1 MIITGYGS
9 FNSKGQTIVYDENGD
24 MQEVCIARY
33 KTGTEIEQDND
44 GNWKA
49 ILDNVDDDE
58 KENTLEIESFYYAT
72 RDFLSYKDY
81 LYVIEKYP
89 TTAMTKYERDP
100 FYLTDIFRDGSSR
113 PVATFPEIDKNI
125 VIDTFEKRKQEVCN
139 AIIYILINNENS
151 GNTWMDLDVLSRG
164 VMDLLKRDGHPYLI
178 GDVIKYFVYDN
189 EGLFHISAYIKDKE
203 THMRVAM
210 ISTYNEEISI
220 GRVALQAIKMGCLF
234 TGYNPTPND
243 MLTQEQRDAVRNIIL
258 EGGHIS
264 ILSGGPGTGKTTI
277 LRDVTRNMQE
287 QFPGI
292 KMHLLSTTGKAAR
305 VIQEHFGDMDIEV
318 STVHKF
324 LGFGFPGGY
333 IPAKTRQTIREA
345 ELIIVDEASML
356 DLYIFAR
363 LMTSINIEKCKVIL
377 VGDIHQLPSVG
388 AGNVL
393 ADLIAIGVFTSYL
406 TENHRSQKTIVDN
419 ANKINEGNWWGLKQ
433 DETFQI
439 VTAPKNMLEYLAGHI
454 YNNAN
459 ADIIISPYRTENQ
472 KGNTT
477 VINKD
482 FQSKEA
488 EKNNR
493 AVYGDFVVGDKAIIN
508 HTNYAQGYFNGETG
522 RILSYYSASGEYTV
536 DLYDR
541 IVKVKDADDIEL
553 GYAITAHK
561 SQGSEYP
568 LCDIIIPEFSPFVT
582 RRLLYT
588 AITRAAQNVRIWT
601 TMDVLKKVIENN
613 AEEERHT
620 FMREVVL

>member
-33 KTGTEIEQDND
+33 KAGTEIEQDSN
-44 GNWKA
+44 GNWRA
-49 ILDNVDDDE
+49 VLDNIEDDD
-58 KENTLEIESFYYAT
+58 KENILEIENFYYAT
-72 RDFLSYKDY
+72 RDFLPYKEY
-81 LYVIEKYP
+81 LYVIEKFP
-89 TTAMTKYERDP
+89 TTAMTRYEKDP
-100 FYLTDIFRDGSSR
+100 FYLTDVFREGASR
-113 PVATFPEIDKNI
+113 PVATFPEIDKHI

-164 VMDLLKRDGHPYLI
+164 VLELLKKDGHPYLT
-178 GDVIKYFVYDN
+178 GNVIKYFIYDN
-189 EGLFHISAYIKDKE
+189 EGLFHISAYIKNKE

-210 ISTYNEEISI
+210 VSTYNEEVTI
-220 GRVALQAIKMGCLF
+220 GRVAVQAMKMNCLF
-234 TGYNPTPND
+234 TGYNPTPNN
-243 MLTQEQRDAVRNIIL
+243 MLAQEQSDAVRDIIL
-258 EGGHIS
+258 KGGHIS

-287 QFPGI
+287 QFPGV

-305 VIQEHFGDMDIEV
+305 VIQEHFGDMDVEV

-333 IPAKTRQTIREA
+333 VPAKVRQTIREA
-345 ELIIVDEASML
+345 ELVIVDEASML
-356 DLYIFAR
+356 DLYIFAK
-363 LMTSINIEKCKVIL
+363 LMTSINIDKCKVIL
-377 VGDIHQLPSVG
+377 VGDVNQLPSVG

-393 ADLIAIGVFTSYL
+393 ADLIAIGVHTSYL
-406 TENHRSQKTIVDN
+406 EENHRSQKTIVDN
-419 ANKINEGNWWGLKQ
+419 ANKIKNGIWWSLKQ

-439 VTAPKNMLEYLAGHI
+439 VTVPKNVLEYLAGHI

-459 ADIIISPYRTENQ
+459 TDIILSPYRTENQ
-472 KGNTT
+472 DGNTT
-477 VINKD
+477 VINKA
-482 FQSKEA
+482 FQAKEA

-493 AVYGDFVVGDKAIIN
+493 EIYGDFVVGDRAIIN

-541 IVKVKDADDIEL
+541 VVKVKDAADIEL

-568 LCDIIIPEFSPFVT
+568 LCDIIISEFNSFIT

-588 AITRAAQNVRIWT
+588 AITRGAQKVRIWT
-601 TMDVLKKVIENN
+601 TPNVLRQVIENN
-613 AEEERHT
+613 KEEERHT
-620 FMREVVL
+620 FMREVIL